1 MIRELWERKGTLG
14 REDEEEAN
22 EYEDESHAERE
33 LFNCII
39 ISDCLRTY

>member
-1 MIRELWERKGTLG
+1 MIRELSRAENY
-14 REDEEEAN
+14 ENEEEAEV
-22 EYEDESHAERE
+22 EYEDESHAERK